1 MNEGGLQAEIATSD
15 RAVHGAPANR
25 RSHPAPRPVAQGV
38 ARTYDRLA
46 PLYDWVYGASLEPGR
61 RAMAEAAAA
70 LQPGSLLEVG
80 VGTGLALEHYP
91 ATTRVLGVDV
101 SHDMLERARQRA
113 AKLPGRDIGLQ
124 LMNAEAMDLPDAA
137 FDCVTVPYVLSVTPH
152 PERLVQEVRRVCKPG
167 GHILIVNHFSGSRF
181 WWLMERAV
189 KRLADRVGFRSEFR
203 YEDHIAVHDWQVLSS
218 RPVNLFDLSK
228 LVVIRNGPSA

>member
-1 MNEGGLQAEIATSD
+1 
-15 RAVHGAPANR
+15 
-25 RSHPAPRPVAQGV
+25 
-38 ARTYDRLA
+38 
-46 PLYDWVYGASLEPGR
+46 
-61 RAMAEAAAA
+61 
-70 LQPGSLLEVG
+70 

-113 AKLPGRDIGLQ
+113 ARLTGRDIGLQ
-124 LMNAEAMDLPDAA
+124 LMNAESMDLPDAA

-203 YEDHIAVHDWQVLSS
+203 YEDHIAVHDWQVLSA

-228 LVVIRNGPSA
+228 LVVIRNSPRA